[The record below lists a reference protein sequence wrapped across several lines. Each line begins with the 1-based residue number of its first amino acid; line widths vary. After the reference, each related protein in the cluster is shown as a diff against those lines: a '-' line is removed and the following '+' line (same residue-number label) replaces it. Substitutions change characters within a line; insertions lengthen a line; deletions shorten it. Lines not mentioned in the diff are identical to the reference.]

1 MGVRASI
8 QSCRSACGICACKWH
23 DA

>member
-8 QSCRSACGICACKWH
+8 QSCRSACGICTCKWH